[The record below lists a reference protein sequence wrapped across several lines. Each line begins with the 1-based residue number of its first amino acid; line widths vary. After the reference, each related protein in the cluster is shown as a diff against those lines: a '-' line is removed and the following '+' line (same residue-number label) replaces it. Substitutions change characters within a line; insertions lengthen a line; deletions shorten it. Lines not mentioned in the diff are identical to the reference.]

1 MSYKGWFR
9 PKNPIKY
16 KGDAANIVYRS
27 SWELRV
33 MKHLDIN
40 PNVLWWAS
48 EELTLLLL
56 KMIRYGL
63 LNMPSSIYLKCQGLF
78 QLKP

>member
-33 MKHLDIN
+33 MKHLDID
-40 PNVLWWAS
+40 PNVLVVGV
-48 EELTLLLL
+48 
-56 KMIRYGL
+56 RGV
-63 LNMPSSIYLKCQGLF
+63 IYSL
-78 QLKP
+78 

>member
-27 SWELRV
+27 NWELRV

-40 PNVLWWAS
+40 PNARA
-48 EELTLLLL
+48 
-56 KMIRYGL
+56 ID
-63 LNMPSSIYLKCQGLF
+63 P
-78 QLKP
+78 